1 MLRASDQGQRDLY
14 ARKHRLRETLN
25 TDLSSE
31 LPGRQ
36 GNNRPHQNAEPS
48 VLTAK
53 KSIRPLGEASI
64 PALLCFFQVSA
75 LGDIYHMSFQI
86 RDTEQHNG

>member
-1 MLRASDQGQRDLY
+1 MLRASAQGQRDLY

-25 TDLSSE
+25 IDLSSE

-36 GNNRPHQNAEPS
+36 GNNRTHQNAQPS

-53 KSIRPLGEASI
+53 KSIMPWRKASI
-64 PALLCFFQVSA
+64 PALLYFF
-75 LGDIYHMSFQI
+75 LG
-86 RDTEQHNG
+86 